1 MVPIVAQLELQSS
14 AFDEFKLPIMIT
26 KGYVDGI
33 EVKIPWWSWAF
44 SGINVNETDEGKGLE
59 VTVQSITAVCQPF
72 HTLESDWD
80 ENKERKRAHE
90 AVLKAV
96 KESMAARMQE
106 RLTQWGVHMPTDS
119 DIKVG

>member
-1 MVPIVAQLELQSS
+1 
-14 AFDEFKLPIMIT
+14 MIT

-96 KESMAARMQE
+96 KEIMAARMQE

>member
-59 VTVQSITAVCQPF
+59 VTVQSITV
-72 HTLESDWD
+72 D
-80 ENKERKRAHE
+80 
-90 AVLKAV
+90 
-96 KESMAARMQE
+96 
-106 RLTQWGVHMPTDS
+106 
-119 DIKVG
+119 